1 MRPLLLLALVGCNA
15 PPDMDTF
22 SQVRVHAPED
32 AETAHATFIDLFDS
46 AEETLDIALPAIED
60 EALSDAI
67 IDAWDRD
74 VAVRVVTDI
83 DRSADAGVV
92 ALLDAGVPLTLADDS
107 ITYFDFNI
115 LRDVEWTSDQAIMS
129 HAFAIA
135 DGVRAVN
142 ATTAGTL
149 DEGTRLVL
157 DLQGEDLMIDLW
169 IEHNQVFG
177 GSDAVALTSYSS
189 AAKSIADFRWAYS
202 TQTDQLMEMWL
213 GPQERLTKRIID
225 AIYSARASV
234 WVLTDDFANDGLA
247 AALQD
252 KAEYDFDVEV
262 VVGPNHGSSAYAI
275 SEVLRTETPN
285 VSKHRIC
292 DPGEVPTLVLIDYVR
307 ARDGNRY
314 TSRAFLLS
322 HDLYAAAR
330 LYRSSEVINDQ
341 LIDGNLFVLNDY
353 DAPSG
358 AMEDLQQVWEDH
370 LGLSTGGLTCP

>member
-15 PPDMDTF
+15 PPEMDTF
-22 SQVRVHAPED
+22 SQVQVLALED
-32 AETAHATFIDLFDS
+32 AETAHAAFIDLFDS
-46 AEETLDIALPAIED
+46 ADETLDIALPAIED

-67 IDAWDRD
+67 IDAWDRG
-74 VAVRVVTDI
+74 VAVRVVTDV

-92 ALLDAGVPLTLADDS
+92 ALLDAEVPLTLADGE

-135 DGVRAVN
+135 DRIRAVN

-149 DEGTRLVL
+149 EDGTRLVL
-157 DLQGEDLMIDLW
+157 ELQGEDLMIDLW

-177 GSDAVALTSYSS
+177 GSDAVALTTYSS
-189 AAKSIADFRWAYS
+189 AAKSIADFRWAYG
-202 TQTDQLMEMWL
+202 TQADLMMEMWL
-213 GPQERLTKRIID
+213 GPQERLTKRLID
-225 AIYSARASV
+225 AVYSARSTI
-234 WVLTDDFANDGLA
+234 WVLTDDFANDGFA

-252 KAEYDFDVEV
+252 KAEYGFDVEV
-262 VVGPNHGSSAYAI
+262 VVGPNHGSSAPVI
-275 SEVLRTETPN
+275 SAVLLTDAPD

-292 DPGEVPTLVLIDYVR
+292 DPGEVPTLVLIDYER

-314 TSRAFLLS
+314 NAKAFMLS
-322 HDLYAAAR
+322 HDLYSASR
-330 LYRSSEVINDQ
+330 LYRATEVINDQ

-353 DAPSG
+353 GSPSG